1 MQTHQVLLFYN
12 YTEISDPK
20 AERERQLAFC
30 TANEILGRVI
40 IAPEGINAT
49 YEATPDKIQTYIDWH
64 KSDKRFSDTHFKL
77 SPSNGGSFP
86 KLSIK
91 VRPELVSAHLG
102 DDDIDPNQVTGKHIT
117 AEQLHD
123 LINSDKEF
131 YIIDMRN
138 DYEFQVGHFAH
149 SVLPSLTNFRDLPK
163 ILPEIEHLK
172 NKTVVTVCTG
182 GIRCEKASGYLV
194 TKGFNDVYQL
204 YGGIHSY
211 MEKYPNQDFLGQ
223 LYVFDGRV
231 TMGFNVDSPEH
242 VIVGKCAH
250 CHQPAETIV
259 DCSNVACPS
268 GRTVRHFICCDNC
281 LDEAGKPWCANCQP
295 SASTTAGAS
304 Q

>member
-1 MQTHQVLLFYN
+1 MPSHQVLLFYN
-12 YTEISDPK
+12 YTPIADPK

-30 TANEILGRVI
+30 EEHDLVGRVI

-49 YEATPDKIQTYIDWH
+49 YEATPTQLQNYMDWLVQ
-64 KSDKRFSDTHFKL
+64 DERFANTHFKL
-77 SPSNGGSFP
+77 SDSDGASFP

-91 VRPELVSAHLG
+91 VRSELVSAHLG
-102 DDDIDPNQVTGKHIT
+102 ADDVDPNQVAGKYIT
-117 AEQLHD
+117 AEELHA

-149 SVLPSLTNFRDLPK
+149 SVLPKLTNFRDLPN

-172 NKTVVTVCTG
+172 DKTVVTVCTG
-182 GIRCEKASGYLV
+182 GVRCEKASGYLV

-204 YGGIHSY
+204 HGGIHSY

-231 TMGFNVDSPEH
+231 TMGFNLDSPDH
-242 VIVGKCAH
+242 QVVGKCAH
-250 CHQPAETIV
+250 CGQSAESVV
-259 DCSNVACPS
+259 DCSNISCPS
-268 GRTVRHFICCDNC
+268 GRTVRHFICCDAC
-281 LDEAGKPWCANCQP
+281 LDENGQPWCANCQP
-295 SASTTAGAS
+295 TATVS